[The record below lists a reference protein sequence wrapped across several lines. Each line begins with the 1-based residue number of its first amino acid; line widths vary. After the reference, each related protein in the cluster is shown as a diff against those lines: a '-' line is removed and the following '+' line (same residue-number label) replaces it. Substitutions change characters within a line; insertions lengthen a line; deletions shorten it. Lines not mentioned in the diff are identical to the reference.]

1 MRQELENALTAARIL
16 PVQDLP
22 RLLGDLE
29 EVRAT
34 ALARLTVP
42 APHTT
47 ANDELVGIDEAS
59 RRLGMSKTYL
69 YHHSDT
75 FAFTRH
81 IGRRVLFSNDGIER
95 YIRARR

>member
-34 ALARLTVP
+34 ALARLAVP

-47 ANDELVGIDEAS
+47 PNDVLVDVDEAS

-69 YHHSDT
+69 YHHWHM

-81 IGRRVLFSNDGIER
+81 IGRRVLFSSDGIDK